1 MRRCGNCGQTGH
13 NRRTCNGSGSGGGG
27 GGFYGGGG
35 GMQPRQPRRQDV
47 RRAAVKTLFNCSGGR
62 NGNSHTL
69 YMLVSDSAIAVIV
82 PRSTVQR
89 GGGAKTYYCPTHG
102 CRITKA

>member
-13 NRRTCNGSGSGGGG
+13 NRRTCGGGGGGGG
-27 GGFYGGGG
+27 GGFYGGGD
-35 GMQPRQPRRQDV
+35 MQSHRRQGV
-47 RRAAVKTLFNCSGGR
+47 TRAAVKTLFNCSGGR

-69 YMLVSDSAIAVIV
+69 YMLVSNSAIAVIV
-82 PRSTVQR
+82 PRSPMLR
-89 GGGAKTYYCPTHG
+89 GGGAQTYYCPTHG